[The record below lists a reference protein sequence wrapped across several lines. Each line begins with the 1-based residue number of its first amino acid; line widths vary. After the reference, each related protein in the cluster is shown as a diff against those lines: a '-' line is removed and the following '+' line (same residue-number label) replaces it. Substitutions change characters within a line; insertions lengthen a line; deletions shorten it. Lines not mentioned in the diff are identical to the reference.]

1 MDIFEL
7 AKKAKSKTKEDESPE
22 EVINRLERKV
32 ERERLARVEAENT
45 IEESSRRLYLSNQS
59 LDEANANLEATILEL
74 NDTMM
79 RLTSAEV
86 KRKATIVTLILA
98 IILFVVSEFA
108 IEPRLESM
116 FSKQW
121 VIVSAKIS
129 IFGLLIPIE
138 ILSSRMIERNLSKS
152 SGVNENMYKKLLVSA
167 YEDGIITDM
176 ERSLLT
182 SSAKQLGIHTSKA
195 LELENE
201 VKEMLGQ

>member
-22 EVINRLERKV
+22 EIINRLERKV

-45 IEESSRRLYLSNQS
+45 IEESSRRLYLSNKS
-59 LDEANANLEATILEL
+59 LDEANANLESTILEL

-86 KRKATIVTLILA
+86 KRKATFVTLILA
-98 IILFVVSEFA
+98 IVLFVVSEFA
-108 IEPRLESM
+108 IEPKLESM
-116 FSKQW
+116 FSKEW
-121 VIVSAKIS
+121 VVVFAKIS
-129 IFGLLIPIE
+129 IFALLIPIE
-138 ILSSRMIERNLSKS
+138 ILSTTVIERNLSKS
-152 SGVNENMYKKLLVSA
+152 SDLNENMYKKLLVSA

-176 ERSLLT
+176 ERSLLK

-195 LELENE
+195 LELEEE
-201 VKEMLGQ
+201 VREMLGQ

>member
-7 AKKAKSKTKEDESPE
+7 AKKAKSKTKEDESPD

-108 IEPRLESM
+108 IEPKLESM

-121 VIVSAKIS
+121 IVVFAKIS
-129 IFGLLIPIE
+129 IFALLIPIE
-138 ILSSRMIERNLSKS
+138 ILSSSVIERNLSKS
-152 SGVNENMYKKLLVSA
+152 SGVNENMYKKLLISA

-195 LELENE
+195 IELENE
-201 VKEMLGQ
+201 VKKMLGQ

>member
-167 YEDGIITDM
+167 YEDGIITYM

-182 SSAKQLGIHTSKA
+182 SSAKQLGIYTSKA